1 MRAPVR
7 NDAVRTVRRVTP
19 AAVAFDSVEGNAGR
33 DRKFVYRAHERALRG
48 KCIDAIWNA
57 IKLSQVRICASLRD
71 GADRQSGK
79 KDRGLHQL
87 PRDLSNPIG
96 SHHTAAMWR
105 RDKNHTAHVRSM
117 IEDQRFLEK
126 LFGFR
131 RNIGLRGRF
140 SKALAPDLVPDV
152 RDHEPADHSAHAV
165 TDEDDALA
173 IRERAR
179 NRIQLLAEKRRRVGI
194 GITTRIT
201 VNPKL
206 IAS

>member
-1 MRAPVR
+1 
-7 NDAVRTVRRVTP
+7 
-19 AAVAFDSVEGNAGR
+19 
-33 DRKFVYRAHERALRG
+33 
-48 KCIDAIWNA
+48 
-57 IKLSQVRICASLRD
+57 
-71 GADRQSGK
+71 
-79 KDRGLHQL
+79 
-87 PRDLSNPIG
+87 
-96 SHHTAAMWR
+96 MWR

-126 LFGFR
+126 LFGLR

-140 SKALAPDLVPDV
+140 SKALAPDLVSDV
-152 RDHEPADHSAHAV
+152 CDHEPADHSAHAV

-179 NRIQLLAEKRRRVGI
+179 NRIQLLAEERRRVGI

-206 IAS
+206 IASPDLRVIPQRVDHRRPASRRVLQTVDKNYRDPIWVERLQARESRGVSVLSRVEETS